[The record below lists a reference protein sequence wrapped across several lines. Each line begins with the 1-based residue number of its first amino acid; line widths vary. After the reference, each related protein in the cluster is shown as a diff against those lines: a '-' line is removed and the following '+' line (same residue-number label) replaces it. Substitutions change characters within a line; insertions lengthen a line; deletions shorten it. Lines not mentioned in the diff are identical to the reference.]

1 MITWFK
7 DKKKIRVPL
16 SPKKKDDFTSISSH
30 ELRTPLSIIK
40 WYTEMLLDEDA
51 GPLTEEQ
58 RKYLLT
64 IESSNQRAID
74 LVRSLLNVSRLELG
88 TFSITPTEVL
98 VTEIVE
104 EILAGLSKEI
114 VTKNLIVTKEY
125 QDTLPKISLDRK
137 LCCIIIKSIL
147 TNAISYTK
155 DGGVITVQCN
165 FATQGSIIGGRVI
178 KEESVV
184 VSVTDTGIGIPSE
197 EQSKVFSKM
206 FKASNSKE
214 SNGQGSGLAL
224 YIAKTIAEHTEG
236 DVWFISEEGKGSTFC
251 CAFPTCGVS
260 KKEGTT
266 TLD

>member
-98 VTEIVE
+98 VTESVE
-104 EILAGLSKEI
+104 ELLAGLSKEI
-114 VTKNLIVTKEY
+114 VTKNLTKILCQRFRLIESFVLLLLKVYLLTLYLTQKMEALSLYNVT
-125 QDTLPKISLDRK
+125 SLHR
-137 LCCIIIKSIL
+137 
-147 TNAISYTK
+147 
-155 DGGVITVQCN
+155 
-165 FATQGSIIGGRVI
+165 
-178 KEESVV
+178 
-184 VSVTDTGIGIPSE
+184 
-197 EQSKVFSKM
+197 
-206 FKASNSKE
+206 
-214 SNGQGSGLAL
+214 AL
-224 YIAKTIAEHTEG
+224 
-236 DVWFISEEGKGSTFC
+236 
-251 CAFPTCGVS
+251 
-260 KKEGTT
+260 
-266 TLD
+266 